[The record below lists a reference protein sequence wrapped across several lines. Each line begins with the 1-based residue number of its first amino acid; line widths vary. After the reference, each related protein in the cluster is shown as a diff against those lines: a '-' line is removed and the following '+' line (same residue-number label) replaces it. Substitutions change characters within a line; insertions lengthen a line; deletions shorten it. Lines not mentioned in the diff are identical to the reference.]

1 LALSVAALGG
11 LGVWVVLFGVLIDA
25 GRSGGVPM
33 DPRRQILLGLTL
45 VMTAG
50 VAWATVR
57 AYTSRIWL
65 ERTAERV
72 HRVASKDSYLRL
84 ALAVFYGTVLMVVVA
99 VFGVSLRMNAGH
111 RSALA
116 LFLDRGLST
125 LLWLSLVAFLNA
137 CLLFALAGK
146 STAQTKV
153 FGAGAAGGLLMA
165 YWYGAEWQILF
176 YNLDMGLTDQVP
188 VTTPGS

>member
-25 GRSGGVPM
+25 GGSGGVPM

-72 HRVASKDSYLRL
+72 HRVASKDSHLRL
-84 ALAVFYGTVLMVVVA
+84 ALAVFYGTGLMVVVA
-99 VFGVSLRMNAGH
+99 VFGVSLGMLAGH
-111 RSALA
+111 RSAFA
-116 LFLDRGLST
+116 LFLDRGSRPRFA
-125 LLWLSLVAFLNA
+125 SLVDLNA
-137 CLLFALAGK
+137 WALRACWSRLPRRRRRSRRGF
-146 STAQTKV
+146 V
-153 FGAGAAGGLLMA
+153 GAADG
-165 YWYGAEWQILF
+165 YW
-176 YNLDMGLTDQVP
+176 
-188 VTTPGS
+188 